1 MSGEAVIGWIR
12 EVVLDGPDPWSLAR
26 FWAGLLGGTPVEWYP
41 GWVTLEPPP
50 NGQRLSFQATTAQA
64 TTAPGVQDAARVHF
78 DILVEDLAAAHD
90 RVVSAGATLI
100 GEHVSPR
107 PGPDGQPVPWR
118 VYRDPVGHPF
128 CLVVR

>member
-1 MSGEAVIGWIR
+1 MNADASGPVGWVR
-12 EVVLDGPDPWSLAR
+12 EIVLDCPHPWDLAR
-26 FWAGLLGGTPVEWYP
+26 FWADLLGGTPVEWYP

-50 NGQRLSFQATTAQA
+50 HGQRFSFQATGRPERRAHTSIA
-64 TTAPGVQDAARVHF
+64 HF
-78 DILVEDLAAAHD
+78 DVLVSDLASAHE
-90 RVVSAGATLI
+90 RVVAAGGVFI

-118 VYRDPVGHPF
+118 VYQDPAGHPF